1 MSPQKREVWCL
12 RPKFSLG
19 SKKDMHLSSTQPLQL
34 LLQLVPAGLAIM
46 KYLSPTS
53 IVFRYVSIEADFR
66 KTCLHHDQSVVFFG
80 CFWQWMLS
88 QRSCGMPWQTVWVR
102 DKVENAIFLY
112 LARSRNHGRN
122 DSFRFSFC
130 AKIPGST
137 AFYGNTSKCDLGFS
151 VFFRVVIYHFF
162 CWIILVINSS
172 MLVSFLKPGYDHVDH
187 PQPKIKHPFF
197 RKSRLWASRL
207 WSCSLVLRKKL
218 PDPESLRHVFFLHEE
233 RWKVKDSGCFLG
245 RQLVH
250 WYHVSWLRYAGGVWI
265 DLPKMQTLVRQV
277 PGPQD
282 LREACHVT

>member
-53 IVFRYVSIEADFR
+53 IVFGYVSIEADFR

-137 AFYGNTSKCDLGFS
+137 AFYGKTSKCDLGFS

-162 CWIILVINSS
+162 LLDHFGYQLFN
-172 MLVSFLKPGYDHVDH
+172 VSF
-187 PQPKIKHPFF
+187 FF
-197 RKSRLWASRL
+197 ETRVRSRRPPTTENQTSIFSQKST
-207 WSCSLVLRKKL
+207 VG
-218 PDPESLRHVFFLHEE
+218 F
-233 RWKVKDSGCFLG
+233 
-245 RQLVH
+245 
-250 WYHVSWLRYAGGVWI
+250 
-265 DLPKMQTLVRQV
+265 QV
-277 PGPQD
+277 VELQSSP
-282 LREACHVT
+282 